1 MRFRVQQGATGF
13 CSYGCETSTD
23 AFHGLL
29 LTALFAFFT
38 FICVCVC
45 LPYDLRWTLSL
56 NQRPEVSGG
65 LASQPAPGIRLS
77 PPSNSGVTA
86 TSRHPQL
93 FMWVPGIQTQV
104 LMFVE

>member
-1 MRFRVQQGATGF
+1 MPFMV
-13 CSYGCETSTD
+13 Y
-23 AFHGLL
+23 

-77 PPSNSGVTA
+77 PPSNSGVAFHVGARDSNSGPDVCRVNTL
-86 TSRHPQL
+86 TL
-93 FMWVPGIQTQV
+93 
-104 LMFVE
+104 